1 MKFTKIGIVSNIHLD
16 CRSFFLTFA
25 PLFFNQ
31 QNLMELHF
39 TGIIIAVSTFLI
51 IGIFHPIVIKT
62 EYYWGTRPWWL
73 FFVGGILAVCL
84 AITVENVIASS
95 ILGIIG
101 ASSLWAIGELLEQKK
116 RVEKGWF
123 PMNPKRKDQYRN
135 LSDNNRECTICEKKD
150 K

>member
-1 MKFTKIGIVSNIHLD
+1 
-16 CRSFFLTFA
+16 
-25 PLFFNQ
+25 
-31 QNLMELHF
+31 MELHF

-123 PMNPKRKDQYRN
+123 PMNPKRKEYY
-135 LSDNNRECTICEKKD
+135 KKFD
-150 K
+150 KDESLCPVCKNEQ